1 MIKIRGKF
9 VIFIV
14 LIGAIL
20 GSIIGYVLKDLVP
33 VLDMGVKVGFTP
45 VTFNFEL
52 FDFTIGLHFKITL
65 AAIIGIIASFLLVDI
80 RR

>member
-1 MIKIRGKF
+1 
-9 VIFIV
+9 
-14 LIGAIL
+14 
-20 GSIIGYVLKDLVP
+20 
-33 VLDMGVKVGFTP
+33 MGVKVGFTP

-52 FDFTIGLHFKITL
+52 IDFTIGLHFKITL